1 MTKIETHNGR
11 IGVVVPAPIAPEY
24 LQPPRTTLEMID
36 PETAELYLEFNKVNR
51 RLKQTVVE
59 KYARD
64 MSAGRWEMTH
74 EGIAFDVDDNL
85 CDGQHRLKAIM
96 LSGVTLCLLVT
107 RGLPREAKKAM
118 DQGEKRT
125 AVDRLAFEGVR
136 AHQRELAVAKIML
149 SYKRKSFSHSEIIEN
164 FFKHREAITFV
175 QSQFPAHKTRVTTAN
190 VMAPIARAWYSQD
203 KERLTRFCEV
213 LYDGVGGEEERI
225 IIVLRDYLMGLKT
238 VSGEIT
244 HEIYMKTERALY
256 AFLNNERIR
265 NLLIASRELF
275 PLPDDAQAEPEE
287 DPASLFETMAEGV

>member
-1 MTKIETHNGR
+1 MEKSGVHRWKRTKGGFMTKIETHNGR

-149 SYKRKSFSHSEIIEN
+149 SYKRKSFSHSEIIE
-164 FFKHREAITFV
+164 
-175 QSQFPAHKTRVTTAN
+175 
-190 VMAPIARAWYSQD
+190 
-203 KERLTRFCEV
+203 
-213 LYDGVGGEEERI
+213 
-225 IIVLRDYLMGLKT
+225 
-238 VSGEIT
+238 
-244 HEIYMKTERALY
+244 
-256 AFLNNERIR
+256 
-265 NLLIASRELF
+265 
-275 PLPDDAQAEPEE
+275 
-287 DPASLFETMAEGV
+287 